1 MTEIVA
7 PEPTPEQA
15 ALLARV
21 RRMMLIAG
29 LTTALAV
36 AAVLI
41 AIGYRLFRSEG
52 SIVTTDTTATLPKG
66 ARIVSSG
73 VAGDR
78 LVITLDIGGGTEIRT
93 FDARTLK
100 PAGQLNSSASREGI
114 VTCCRSPPSA
124 WPGLSRPSTSFF
136 VAAKTWMPGTSPGMT
151 TEPQSQAHPPCRQ
164 PISRLFPRPT
174 LPSSSG

>member
-1 MTEIVA
+1 MTETVI

-15 ALLARV
+15 AMFARV

-52 SIVTTDTTATLPKG
+52 SVTAAATDTTSMLPKG
-66 ARIVSSG
+66 ARIISTG

-78 LVITLDIGGGTEIRT
+78 LVVTLDVGGVTEIRT

-100 PAGQLNSSASREGI
+100 ATGKLK
-114 VTCCRSPPSA
+114 
-124 WPGLSRPSTSFF
+124 F
-136 VAAKTWMPGTSPGMT
+136 VS
-151 TEPQSQAHPPCRQ
+151 EP
-164 PISRLFPRPT
+164 
-174 LPSSSG
+174 